1 MRNKPWYLQN
11 SSQLFFFPFFVFSIV
26 KKLSGSVLDIDA
38 PTPLSSY
45 NAFKMMSDRDV
56 RSLSEDLKVN
66 GALTILNV
74 SFKNIGDSGAA
85 YLSEALKVNG
95 TLTWLLM
102 NSNNIGDSGA
112 AHLSE
117 ALKVNGTLTRL
128 DVSSNNIGDS
138 GAAHLSEAR
147 KLNRRL
153 TFDVQDHLG
162 FPLQGN
168 VRSFSKKVIPN
179 SEER

>member
-1 MRNKPWYLQN
+1 MVYQQN
-11 SSQLFFFPFFVFSIV
+11 SSQLFYFSFLVFSTV
-26 KKLSGSVLDIDA
+26 EKFGDSVLDSEALTPHSSCKAFKID
-38 PTPLSSY
+38 TTLTRLDLSSR
-45 NAFKMMSDRDV
+45 MMSDRDV

-66 GALTILNV
+66 NMLTSLV
-74 SFKNIGDSGAA
+74 LG
-85 YLSEALKVNG
+85 E
-95 TLTWLLM
+95 
-102 NSNNIGDSGA
+102 NNIDDSGA

-117 ALKVNGTLTRL
+117 ALKVNKKLCSL
-128 DVSSNNIGDS
+128 YMSFNNIGDS
-138 GAAHLSEAR
+138 GAAYLSEAR

-153 TFDVQDHLG
+153 TVDVQDHLG